1 MPSALQRVQVCCQ
14 PELFAALK
22 TLARGRNLSNSAMAS
37 ELMQMALSLP
47 EMRAEYEKTAEK
59 FGEVKPIPDPRTLPR
74 QQPHYKVD
82 PEGLDRSFQESVEEG
97 MTPTQRAENAA
108 WRGLSEKGKAAEI
121 RELINEERVEKGEA
135 TIPAPKDLGVS
146 AEDLE
151 LLQKLKKLRALEEAG
166 II

>member
-108 WRGLSEKGKAAEI
+108 WRGLSEKGKAAEV

-135 TIPAPKDLGVS
+135 TIPKPTGLELSD
-146 AEDLE
+146 EDLE
-151 LLQKLKKLRALEEAG
+151 LLVQLKQLKKLKAAG
-166 II
+166 LI